1 MQDVIT
7 GAVNIPVSAGF
18 GVLTKAGHLRIQK
31 KSDDGNVAGIE
42 FQITG
47 ENFSQTVK
55 TNSDGRII
63 VSLNPGTYTITEKA
77 DSRYKQQQPQTL
89 HIEAGKTASVTFNNV
104 LRKGNLK
111 IVKNSEDGIVA
122 NIRFTVTGENYSQ
135 TVKTNENGEML
146 LSDLFPGEY
155 TVTENES
162 SKYEEQP
169 PQTVTVEEDKTAVVS
184 FKNVLVKSRLK
195 IVKMAEDGNVSD
207 IEFNVRGNNYN
218 RTVRTDENGEIVL
231 KDLIPGTYTVTES
244 ADDRYEK
251 QDPQN
256 VYVEDGKV
264 AAVTFRNV
272 LKKGNLKIVK
282 TSDDGVVENIEFTVT
297 GENFIRTAKTNAD
310 GELVLKNLVPGEYT
324 VTETPDERYEEQEP
338 QVIKVEM
345 EKTATVS
352 FHNVISKSN
361 LKIVKVSEDD
371 VIAGIE
377 FTVTGENFSKTV
389 KTNAKGQIIIREL
402 VPGEYTVTEKTDS
415 RYEPQSPKTV
425 KVEINKTAKVTF
437 KNVLR
442 KGDDFQKC
450 SPKR

>member
-1 MQDVIT
+1 
-7 GAVNIPVSAGF
+7 
-18 GVLTKAGHLRIQK
+18 
-31 KSDDGNVAGIE
+31 
-42 FQITG
+42 
-47 ENFSQTVK
+47 
-55 TNSDGRII
+55 
-63 VSLNPGTYTITEKA
+63 
-77 DSRYKQQQPQTL
+77 
-89 HIEAGKTASVTFNNV
+89 
-104 LRKGNLK
+104 
-111 IVKNSEDGIVA
+111 
-122 NIRFTVTGENYSQ
+122 
-135 TVKTNENGEML
+135 ML

-195 IVKMAEDGNVSD
+195 IVKTAEDGNVSD

-218 RTVRTDENGEIVL
+218 RTVRTDESGEIVL

-282 TSDDGVVENIEFTVT
+282 TSDDGIVENIEFTVT
-297 GENFIRTAKTNAD
+297 GENFSKTAKTNAD

-338 QVIKVEM
+338 QVVKVEM

-361 LKIVKVSEDD
+361 LKIVKVSEDN
-371 VIAGIE
+371 VVAGIE

-389 KTNAKGQIIIREL
+389 KTNTKGEIIVREL

-415 RYEPQSPKTV
+415 RYELQNPKTV

-442 KGDDFQKC
+442 KGDLKIIKTAEDNVVENIEFTVTGENFSQTVKTNADGELVLKDLVPGEYTVTET
-450 SPKR
+450 SDERYDIVNNT

>member
-1 MQDVIT
+1 M
-7 GAVNIPVSAGF
+7 
-18 GVLTKAGHLRIQK
+18 
-31 KSDDGNVAGIE
+31 
-42 FQITG
+42 
-47 ENFSQTVK
+47 
-55 TNSDGRII
+55 
-63 VSLNPGTYTITEKA
+63 
-77 DSRYKQQQPQTL
+77 
-89 HIEAGKTASVTFNNV
+89 
-104 LRKGNLK
+104 
-111 IVKNSEDGIVA
+111 A

-195 IVKMAEDGNVSD
+195 IVKTSDDGIVSD

-218 RTVRTDENGEIVL
+218 MTVRTDENGEIIL

-264 AAVTFRNV
+264 ATVTFRNV

-282 TSDDGVVENIEFTVT
+282 TSDDGVVENIEFTIT
-297 GENFIRTAKTNAD
+297 GENFSKTAKTNAN
-310 GELVLKNLVPGEYT
+310 GELVLKDLIPGEYT

-338 QVIKVEM
+338 QTVRVEM
-345 EKTATVS
+345 EKTATVT

-361 LKIVKVSEDD
+361 LKIVKVSEDNI
-371 VIAGIE
+371 IAGIE
-377 FTVTGENFSKTV
+377 FIVNQLE
-389 KTNAKGQIIIREL
+389 IRRDMS
-402 VPGEYTVTEKTDS
+402 Y
-415 RYEPQSPKTV
+415 
-425 KVEINKTAKVTF
+425 NKKHE
-437 KNVLR
+437 
-442 KGDDFQKC
+442 
-450 SPKR
+450 